1 MPGLAVLA
9 GAVMRAPAR
18 WPAAA
23 VPAVAL
29 LMGFLDHRLADPLR
43 FQGTLETRSLAS
55 EVTTKML
62 FYWWPYWCA
71 LLAGIAFAALARR
84 RAVSP
89 AVALALVLVIY
100 PFDSPKHAVEFD
112 TKQLALAET
121 WGHHLAHAAQ
131 GYHGGR
137 PDRRWI
143 LDDDWREVRRF
154 FMAEIAAGRVRY
166 DTHVLHVSHSIHSIE
181 LALATGISVDLV
193 TPQFDPGSIWTVG
206 GRVRGMEDLPAALA
220 AVPPY
225 VMVQSMALDPAELAD
240 YDVVLEEPRHRL
252 TVYRLRALTA
262 VGY

>member
-1 MPGLAVLA
+1 
-9 GAVMRAPAR
+9 
-18 WPAAA
+18 
-23 VPAVAL
+23 
-29 LMGFLDHRLADPLR
+29 
-43 FQGTLETRSLAS
+43 
-55 EVTTKML
+55 
-62 FYWWPYWCA
+62 
-71 LLAGIAFAALARR
+71 
-84 RAVSP
+84 
-89 AVALALVLVIY
+89 
-100 PFDSPKHAVEFD
+100 
-112 TKQLALAET
+112 
-121 WGHHLAHAAQ
+121 
-131 GYHGGR
+131 
-137 PDRRWI
+137 
-143 LDDDWREVRRF
+143 
-154 FMAEIAAGRVRY
+154 MAEIAAGRVRY